1 MRAIWEAVL
10 VKSHMVSKIFIAT
23 SIAAL
28 LSIPSATLAQ
38 SRGTGAR
45 NGANVSGVEMAH
57 SVDCQGRPAT
67 VSGTDNRITF
77 SGDCPG
83 LTVSG
88 TDNEI
93 HITLRPGATIQVSG
107 VDNTV
112 IWRVS
117 GQGRPR
123 VSVSGVG
130 NRVAAAR

>member
-1 MRAIWEAVL
+1 M
-10 VKSHMVSKIFIAT
+10 VKRHMASRIFIAT

-28 LSIPSATLAQ
+28 LSIPSAAIAQ

-45 NGANVSGVEMAH
+45 NGANVSGVEIDQ

-67 VSGTDNRITF
+67 VSGTGNRITF
-77 SGDCPG
+77 GGDCPG

-93 HITLRPGATIQVSG
+93 HITLRPGATIRVSG

-112 IWRVS
+112 TWRVN

-123 VSVSGVG
+123 VAVSGVG